1 MSQKAVM
8 IRVNGNLHDEVFSH
22 VPDNDEAIQICK
34 DFGYES
40 SDGDFDGDYIL
51 VEYEWLDIG
60 NGESGCDEYL
70 DDETLCFLYDS
81 YGYED
86 VIKEQFGFNVET
98 VETSSYEI
106 LYSELE
112 DD

>member
-8 IRVNGNLHDEVFSH
+8 IRVNGNLHEEVYNH
-22 VPDNDEAIQICK
+22 VPDEDEAIQICK
-34 DFGYES
+34 DCGYEP
-40 SDGDFDGDYIL
+40 SDGIFEGDYIL

-60 NGESGCDEYL
+60 DGESGWDDHL

-86 VIKEQFGFNVET
+86 VIKSQFDLDVET
-98 VETSSYEI
+98 VEEGRI
-106 LYSELE
+106 EVLYTELE
-112 DD
+112 D